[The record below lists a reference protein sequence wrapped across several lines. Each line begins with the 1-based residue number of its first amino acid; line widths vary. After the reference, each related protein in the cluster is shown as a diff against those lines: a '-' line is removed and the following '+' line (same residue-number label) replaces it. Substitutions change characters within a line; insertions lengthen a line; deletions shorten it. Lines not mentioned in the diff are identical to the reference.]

1 MSDNILNLPNA
12 AGTSRVDSVL
22 ENLADRREHF
32 AGLRRTAYRDRYQG
46 VGDIYS
52 RGFSTSGGG
61 MSFNLLGTVEIAD
74 GSFGEK
80 MPSCRLWGSLTS
92 GLRRFPGPMAIS

>member
-1 MSDNILNLPNA
+1 
-12 AGTSRVDSVL
+12 
-22 ENLADRREHF
+22 
-32 AGLRRTAYRDRYQG
+32 
-46 VGDIYS
+46 
-52 RGFSTSGGG
+52 